1 MTKRATKAPGSSL
14 LRWISGAGVDAVGRL
29 VLLSGST
36 IALSR
41 MASPRDFGVAALVL
55 TIVAVVAV
63 FVGAPFEEAL
73 TQLPRIRSRH
83 LSAALA
89 ASWLIGAILFALTC
103 LAAAPLAKYY
113 QSPEIEYL
121 LPVAMIS
128 IFFSGHSDVIAS
140 LARRRRRFNELVYA
154 TLAGHVI
161 GVALSL
167 AIAAAG
173 YALGALV
180 LQRVLIVI
188 ARALILQWRIGFVVL
203 PLWSNAPLREL
214 ARYASFSF
222 LARLTDSLTY
232 LAFNNLVQ
240 GLYGVA
246 ELGQVNMAMRLI
258 EPIRAAVTA
267 TGHNLAFSFFARAA
281 GDAQRLR
288 QLRDHVISNA
298 AFAVAPVFVGLAAV
312 APVLLPVFAGKGW
325 EEAAVVATC
334 LSLAGAVAAPSGLI
348 FTAYS
353 AKGRPDFSFFSLV
366 ASFAATVAALLGA
379 AALGPVSVGLSRVVG
394 DSVRTAIAIGVAP
407 HNAEWPWRARLSAL
421 LPAWRLAAIMG
432 LSVAT
437 LNALLPGG
445 PSIPRLIL
453 LIGAGVVCYAG
464 LMAALARPAFDVLV
478 GPVLRRTVSLR
489 RRVSA

>member
-1 MTKRATKAPGSSL
+1 LTKQANRARAGL
-14 LRWISGAGVDAVGRL
+14 LGWISWAGADAGGRL

-41 MASPRDFGVAALVL
+41 LASPRDFGVAALVL

-89 ASWLIGAILFALTC
+89 ASWAIGAVLFALTC
-103 LAAAPLAKYY
+103 LAALPLARVYDA
-113 QSPEIEYL
+113 PEIRLL
-121 LPVAMIS
+121 LPVAMSS

-140 LARRRRRFNELVYA
+140 LARRRRRFNELAYA
-154 TLAGHVI
+154 TLAGHIV
-161 GVALSL
+161 GVVLSL
-167 AIAAAG
+167 AIAAFG
-173 YALGALV
+173 HALWALV
-180 LQRVLIVI
+180 LQRVLIVV
-188 ARALILQWRIGFVVL
+188 ARAAILQWRIGFLVL
-203 PLWSNAPLREL
+203 PRWSSAPLREL

-258 EPIRAAVTA
+258 EPIRSAVTA

-281 GDAQRLR
+281 GDPQRLR
-288 QLRDHVISNA
+288 QLRDHVISNS

-312 APVLLPVFAGKGW
+312 APVLLPVVAGKGW
-325 EEAAVVATC
+325 DEAAIVAVC

-353 AKGRPDFSFFSLV
+353 ANGRPDLSFFSLV
-366 ASFAATVAALLGA
+366 ASFAATVAALVGA
-379 AALGPVSVGLSRVVG
+379 AGLGPASVGLSRLVG
-394 DSVRTAIAIGVAP
+394 DGVRTAIAIGVAP
-407 HNAEWPWRARLSAL
+407 HNAEWPWRARLNLL
-421 LPAWRLAAIMG
+421 LPAWRLATIMG

-437 LNALLPGG
+437 LHTLLPGG
-445 PSIPRLIL
+445 PSLGRLAL
-453 LIGAGVVCYAG
+453 LIGVGVFSYAW
-464 LMAALARPAFDVLV
+464 LIALFARPAFDLFV
-478 GPVLRRTVSLR
+478 GPVLRRGLALR
-489 RRVSA
+489 RQVSA